1 MKVFG
6 FAGWSGSGKTTLIE
20 SLLPRFT
27 ALGLKVSV
35 LKHAHCEIEIDKPGK
50 DSWRHRAAGAH
61 EVLLVAKGRW
71 VLMHEYHGE
80 SVPAMEQQ
88 LAVFGTCDLILVE
101 SYKHWPIPKM
111 EVYRPAL
118 GKPLIQPDNPHVV
131 AIATDAATQVGPD
144 GVTQLDLNDVD
155 GIAEFI
161 LRHVGLDQAGTAL
174 A

>member
-20 SLLPRFT
+20 GLLARYT

-35 LKHAHCEIEIDKPGK
+35 LKHAHCEIEFDQPGK

-71 VLMHEYHGE
+71 VLMHEYQGE
-80 SVPAMEQQ
+80 ATPSMEQQ
-88 LAVFGTCDLILVE
+88 LGAFGACDLILVE

-131 AIATDAATQVGPD
+131 AIATDAAERVGPP
-144 GVTQLDLNDVD
+144 GVAQLDLNDVD
-155 GIAEFI
+155 AIADFI
-161 LRHVGLDQAGTAL
+161 LRHVGLQQAGRAL